1 LSASSRSWPSAS
13 SSRAGSGYRGD
24 LDVKTNSTGTHSW
37 FSSVDGVDIMFHVS
51 TELPSGEDEQQQL
64 GKKRRIGNDLGVII
78 FQDGGTFVPP
88 IVSQLLHVYTV
99 VSPIEIGGREFYRV
113 EMSQKAGVEM
123 CSPPLD
129 APFSLYPATPAFKRL
144 LTYKLVNAQ
153 LAAMRSP
160 FLSRKIFEPSKR
172 ALLEELVKRFGT
184 PDRPGLIKRMGS
196 MYRSL
201 RARAGAP
208 SPRPPSRRAATRCA
222 TRSSASSRA
231 SSAPQHDRR
240 PTSRSGAAVA
250 AAAGR
255 RCGNRRH
262 DKQARQRQSSTAAVL
277 AGDGGGC
284 WRRRGGAGAATTSG
298 GDVWRRRASNESST
312 RGGPS
317 KQASKLG
324 QSTKAASD
332 ADEGK
337 DDAN

>member
-1 LSASSRSWPSAS
+1 MAERIELRGWQ
-13 SSRAGSGYRGD
+13 GYRGD
-24 LDVKTNSTGTHSW
+24 LDVKTDSTGTHSW

-51 TELPSGEDEQQQL
+51 TELPSGEDELQQL

-99 VSPIEIGGREFYRV
+99 VSPIEVDGREFYRV

-129 APFSLYPATPAFKRL
+129 APYSLYPATPAFKRL
-144 LTYKLVNAQ
+144 LTYKIVNAQ

-172 ALLEELVKRFGT
+172 ALLEELVKRFGP

-196 MYRSL
+196 IYAVL
-201 RARAGAP
+201 RRAGQPAP
-208 SPRPPSRRAATRCA
+208 RQ
-222 TRSSASSRA
+222 
-231 SSAPQHDRR
+231 SAPQLAARLAQARHLAHQARR
-240 PTSRSGAAVA
+240 NTTDSADESSGGVAVA
-250 AAAGR
+250 AAAVATVAAATASG
-255 RCGNRRH
+255 
-262 DKQARQRQSSTAAVL
+262 TAAP
-277 AGDGGGC
+277 APASGGSA
-284 WRRRGGAGAATTSG
+284 GGAGGGASAGAADDEQQRTL
-298 GDVWRRRASNESST
+298 V

-324 QSTKAASD
+324 QSTRVAAD
-332 ADEGK
+332 HDDEK
-337 DDAN
+337 QM